1 MYGWNATL
9 KSIFINSPVTA
20 VKKYNSFALPPQ
32 HSYPGVAGYDFCSFG
47 KKATPPPPTPIRRIA
62 KHPPLME
69 LD

>member
-9 KSIFINSPVTA
+9 KSIFINNPVTA

-47 KKATPPPPTPIRRIA
+47 KKATPSLHPSNSQTPSTYGT
-62 KHPPLME
+62 
-69 LD
+69 

>member
-9 KSIFINSPVTA
+9 KSIFINNPVTA

-47 KKATPPPPTPIRRIA
+47 KKLRPLSIRRIA